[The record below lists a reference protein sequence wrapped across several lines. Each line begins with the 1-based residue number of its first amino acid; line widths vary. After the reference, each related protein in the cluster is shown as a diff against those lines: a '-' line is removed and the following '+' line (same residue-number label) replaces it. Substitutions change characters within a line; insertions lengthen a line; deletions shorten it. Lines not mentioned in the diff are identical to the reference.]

1 MKKITRGKSTS
12 QLAKTLL
19 ATGLPRVL
27 RYTALSLSPLLLASS
42 AMAAGFTGLSG
53 DYYKGYFNGNPN
65 FFTSNTKAFTRQDSF
80 IAFNDLQF
88 RTDYPN
94 TPPNAG
100 YADWNFTG
108 TPLNGVSDLFSVRW
122 TGGLQIDQAGTYN
135 FRTLSDD
142 GIIAYL
148 DNVSIISNP
157 SIHPPTYNTTTLSLT
172 AGYHPFQL
180 LYGENAVHSVAL
192 LQWQKP
198 GDSNFST
205 IMKSA
210 TPVPGPLPLLG
221 LAAAFRTSRNL
232 RRRLRQRLG

>member
-1 MKKITRGKSTS
+1 MNNFTRYKSTS
-12 QLAKTLL
+12 LLAKALL

-65 FFTSNTKAFTRQDSF
+65 FFTSNTKAYTRQDSF

-88 RTDYPN
+88 RTDYPD

-108 TPLNGVSDLFSVRW
+108 TSLDGVSNFFSVRW

-157 SIHPPTYNTTTLSLT
+157 SIHPPTYNITTLSLT

-180 LYGENAVHSVAL
+180 LYGENAGHSVAL
-192 LQWQKP
+192 LQWQQP

-205 IMKSA
+205 IMMSA

-232 RRRLRQRLG
+232 RRRLRPRLG

>member
-1 MKKITRGKSTS
+1 MKKITRGKSTT

-19 ATGLPRVL
+19 ATGLPGVL
-27 RYTALSLSPLLLASS
+27 RYTALSLSPFLLASS

-108 TPLNGVSDLFSVRW
+108 TPLDGVSDFFSVRW
-122 TGGLQIDQAGTYN
+122 IGGLQIDQTGTYN

-142 GIIAYL
+142 GIIAAL
-148 DNVSIISNP
+148 DNVRIISNP

-205 IMKSA
+205 IMMSA

-232 RRRLRQRLG
+232 RRRLRQRLC

>member
-1 MKKITRGKSTS
+1 MNKLTRDKSTTL
-12 QLAKTLL
+12 LAKALL
-19 ATGLPRVL
+19 ATGLTRIL
-27 RYTALSLSPLLLASS
+27 RYTSLSLSPFLLTSS

-53 DYYKGYFNGNPN
+53 DYFEGYFDGNPS
-65 FFTSNTKAFTRQDSF
+65 FFTSNTKAFMRQDSF
-80 IAFNDLQF
+80 IAFTDLQF
-88 RTDYPN
+88 RSDYPD
-94 TPPNAG
+94 TPPDAG

-108 TPLNGVSDLFSVRW
+108 TPLDGVSNFFSVHW
-122 TGGLQIDQAGTYN
+122 TGGLQIDQAGTYS

-148 DNVSIISNP
+148 SNVSIISNP
-157 SIHPPTYNTTTLSLT
+157 SIHSPTYDITTLSLT

-180 LYGENAVHSVAL
+180 LYGENDVHSVAL

-205 IMKSA
+205 IMMSA

-221 LAAAFRTSRNL
+221 LVAAFRTSRNL

>member
-1 MKKITRGKSTS
+1 MNKLTRDKSTTL
-12 QLAKTLL
+12 LAKALL

-122 TGGLQIDQAGTYN
+122 TGGLQIDQAGTYS
-135 FRTLSDD
+135 FRSLSDD

-148 DNVSIISNP
+148 DNANIISNP
-157 SIHPPTYNTTTLSLT
+157 SVHSPTYNTVTLSLT
-172 AGYHPFQL
+172 AGSHPFQL
-180 LYGENAVHSVAL
+180 LYGENGGHSVAL

-198 GDSNFST
+198 GDSSFST
-205 IMKSA
+205 ILMSA
-210 TPVPGPLPLLG
+210 KPVPGPLPLLG
-221 LAAAFRTSRNL
+221 LVAAFRTSRNL
-232 RRRLRQRLG
+232 RRRLRLRLS